1 MLLVS
6 RTPKTRSSP
15 GQPHAFCSPTA
26 ACARSPSVRVI
37 LVVLTAGDVCRLF
50 RSCASLGCTCSP
62 LPPTHTRS
70 STAPAP
76 RAAAPESIRVELSS
90 ESNLFFHFV
99 HDLDADSYAELQESQ
114 KLMVEFAEYPTV
126 LLRMLNSC
134 IKEPHT
140 HLAVFNVEAEEGG
153 SRLDFICNMEYK
165 FVELLSLNFEESSED
180 LVRQHVTFRYNAVK
194 SRLAMMQARLADVN
208 AIVRVKV
215 RAPTALLR
223 GGGWRKCAAAPL
235 TPWRTLRP
243 SLVTQNPSLLLT
255 LQQSAGA
262 SAGPKKG
269 VGR

>member
-1 MLLVS
+1 MHVLS
-6 RTPKTRSSP
+6 PPPPPTRSP
-15 GQPHAFCSPTA
+15 
-26 ACARSPSVRVI
+26 
-37 LVVLTAGDVCRLF
+37 
-50 RSCASLGCTCSP
+50 
-62 LPPTHTRS
+62 
-70 STAPAP
+70 TAPAP

-223 GGGWRKCAAAPL
+223 GDGWRKCAAAPL

-269 VGR
+269 AGR